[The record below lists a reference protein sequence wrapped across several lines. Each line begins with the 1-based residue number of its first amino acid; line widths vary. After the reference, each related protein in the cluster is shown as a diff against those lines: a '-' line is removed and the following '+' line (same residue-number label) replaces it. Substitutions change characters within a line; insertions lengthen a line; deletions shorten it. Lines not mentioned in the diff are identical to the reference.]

1 MYTKKIINYFPLII
15 KVLIIIFLLYLLL
28 VEVDLISYSSM
39 ISYIFGYILPL
50 VLFLNVILFF
60 TYIKKNLSLKLS
72 TNVITTVFFSIIS
85 CLVLLLLIKFKFIKS
100 TLIYVYIYMIFP
112 YMLFL
117 VLISFIYLIKKKQ
130 YMLLKRASLKIIVWM
145 FILGVGLFLNK
156 IFS

>member
-1 MYTKKIINYFPLII
+1 MYTKKILNYFPLII

-28 VEVDLISYSSM
+28 EEVDLISSSSM
-39 ISYIFGYILPL
+39 ISYMFGYILPL
-50 VLFLNVILFF
+50 VLFLNIILFF

-72 TNVITTVFFSIIS
+72 INVITTVFFSIIS
-85 CLVLLLLIKFKFIKS
+85 CLVLLLLIKIKFIKS
-100 TLIYVYIYMIFP
+100 TLIYVYIYVIFP

-117 VLISFIYLIKKKQ
+117 VLISFLYLIKKKQ
-130 YMLLKRASLKIIVWM
+130 YMLLKRTSLKIIVWM